1 SIRHLT
7 PQNQKTKLPMLFCS
21 VLQCCHQQSI
31 ISKINNHS
39 AFSISSSSSTS
50 SSLGDNNSQVTM
62 EEVWKEIN
70 FGSLHYH
77 RQLNI
82 GHEPM
87 LKNQNPNNS
96 TFQDFLN
103 MPLNQQPPPLPPSS
117 STIVTALY
125 GSLPLPPPAT
135 VLSLNSGV
143 GFEFLDT
150 TETLVASNPH
160 SFEESA
166 RVGCLGKKRSQDPDE
181 SRGDRRYK
189 RMIKNR
195 ESAARS
201 RARKQECVSLYSSN
215 LQFL

>member
-1 SIRHLT
+1 
-7 PQNQKTKLPMLFCS
+7 
-21 VLQCCHQQSI
+21 
-31 ISKINNHS
+31 
-39 AFSISSSSSTS
+39 
-50 SSLGDNNSQVTM
+50 M

-70 FGSLHYH
+70 LGSLHYH

-96 TFQDFLN
+96 IFQDFLN
-103 MPLNQQPPPLPPSS
+103 MPLNQPPPPPPPPSS

-150 TETLVASNPH
+150 TENLLASNPR

-166 RVGCLGKKRSQDPDE
+166 KFGCLGKKRGQDSDDT
-181 SRGDRRYK
+181 RGDRRYK

-201 RARKQECVSLYSSN
+201 RARKQECAYTNELELEIAHLQTENARLKIQQEQLKIAEATQNQVKKTLQRSSTAP
-215 LQFL
+215 F

>member
-1 SIRHLT
+1 
-7 PQNQKTKLPMLFCS
+7 MLFCS

-31 ISKINNHS
+31 IRSTTIVPS
-39 AFSISSSSSTS
+39 SSSSSTS
-50 SSLGDNNSQVTM
+50 SSLGHNNSQVTM

-70 FGSLHYH
+70 NGSLHYH

-103 MPLNQQPPPLPPSS
+103 MPLNQQPPSTSS
-117 STIVTALY
+117 IVTALY

-150 TETLVASNPH
+150 TETLAASNPH

-215 LQFL
+215 FQFL